1 MSIFKRKNKD
11 ADINILLRY
20 LYDVLQEQKKQ
31 REQIDF
37 LLNVLLQ
44 SDLIEAP
51 TDEQVCS
58 DIYESFMKGDC

>member
-11 ADINILLRY
+11 VDINILLKY

-37 LLNVLLQ
+37 LLTVLLQ
-44 SDLIEAP
+44 SDLIDST

-58 DIYESFMKGDC
+58 DVYESFMKGDC